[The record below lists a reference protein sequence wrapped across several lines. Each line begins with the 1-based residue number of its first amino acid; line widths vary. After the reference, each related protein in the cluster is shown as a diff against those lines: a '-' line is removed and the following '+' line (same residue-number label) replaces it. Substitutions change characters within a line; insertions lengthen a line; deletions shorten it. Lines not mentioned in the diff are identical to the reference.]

1 MSTTAT
7 TATAAAR
14 TAAITRSSSPG
25 QPSRATNR
33 LSRRA
38 RNVALTAHILSAAG
52 WFGVAVLVA
61 AAAFTAGSTH
71 DSAFAHALYHAIG
84 DSIWVSVPM
93 GLIAL
98 ATGVLLGVG
107 TKWGLLRHWWVVAK
121 LGINLAVVATDL
133 IVVRAVAE
141 SALASGAGSRPLYDG
156 PIAHCVVLGIATVLS
171 VFKPG
176 GRTPFARR

>member
-7 TATAAAR
+7 
-14 TAAITRSSSPG
+14 
-25 QPSRATNR
+25 PSRATNR

-38 RNVALTAHILSAAG
+38 RNVALTGHILAAAG

-61 AAAFTAGSTH
+61 AAAITAGTTH
-71 DSAFAHALYHAIG
+71 DPAFARALYHAIG
-84 DSIWVSVPM
+84 DSLWVSVPM
-93 GLIAL
+93 GLTAL

-133 IVVRAVAE
+133 IIVRAVAND
-141 SALASGAGSRPLYDG
+141 ALASGAGSRPLYDG
-156 PIAHCVVLGIATVLS
+156 PIAHCTVLAIATVLS

-176 GRTPFARR
+176 GRTPVTRR

>member
-107 TKWGLLRHWWVVAK
+107 TKWGLLRHWWVVA
-121 LGINLAVVATDL
+121 
-133 IVVRAVAE
+133 
-141 SALASGAGSRPLYDG
+141 SGAGSRPLYDG